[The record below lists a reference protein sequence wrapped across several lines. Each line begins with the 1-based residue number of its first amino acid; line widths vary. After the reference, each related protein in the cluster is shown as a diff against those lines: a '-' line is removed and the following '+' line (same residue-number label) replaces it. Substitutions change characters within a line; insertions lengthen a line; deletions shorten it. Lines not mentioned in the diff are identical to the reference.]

1 MKHAREIKVAIL
13 GIVCLG
19 LLYFGFYF
27 LKGVNLFSPTYG
39 YTGIFSDL
47 GGLTEQA
54 PVYIKGYKVGQVDK
68 IAYDFS
74 AREPFTVSVS
84 IDKHIALT
92 EGTTM
97 MLVADGLLG
106 GKAIELRLPQEL
118 SANTIHKGDTLP
130 TGTEPSLTEMLETG
144 LLAHVDSVILKADS
158 LVALLQTQL
167 EGDHIK
173 RTLANVDKVSSD
185 LTVSSRDIRT
195 LTHDKLPQVVDSVEN
210 IVNNAGILMAN
221 LKDADIKGTVSK
233 LDTTIGQVSE
243 LLASK
248 EGTLGMLLNDKS
260 LYTHADSAI
269 MSVDSLVTDLK
280 AHPKRYVHF
289 SLFGSKDKKNKKRK

>member
-185 LTVSSRDIRT
+185 LTISSRDIRT

-289 SLFGSKDKKNKKRK
+289 SLFGSKDKKNKKGK